1 MLPPPLTAAPATPDQ
16 AGSEPS
22 PFSRS
27 ALGPRARWLA
37 ARTRNA
43 IRHGL
48 LIAAVGALVVVAAVL
63 LFVLVPQQ
71 RDRALA
77 RQLAALAPERDTVPL
92 QGELRAART
101 AYARVEALI
110 AAAATVTTAT
120 AITATATAVE
130 PVGATGA
137 PDSVV
142 VAAAPRA
149 PAMARD
155 SATQEL
161 QEQLAR
167 IRQAPLVESYRALAE
182 TKLLRADGRVRS
194 VMDSIEALQAVREAS
209 AALNGPDARY
219 AAMTARLTQLG
230 QRLTELATVT
240 YDRATAN
247 VAPGTVVTRP
257 VASRTA
263 MTPRQ
268 LELARSADSLLRRAR
283 DAAATSV
290 ARTEQ
295 ALRDAAVWNADIAR
309 QREALR
315 SRMPPDLPPLAMLVA
330 SLVLGSV
337 LGFGF
342 VLWRELRRP
351 TVGDAYEVEALTGSR
366 VIVHRAVA
374 PSVQATRTRRH
385 ADEGVPAVLQS
396 TDTAWPLLHLTLSR
410 IGDVAHAVEVVA
422 NQPLLS
428 GAVALNLA
436 AVAAHESRATVV
448 IDTDTRSRG
457 LALLLPAS
465 ALTTAS
471 RTDPMRDPQH
481 HSQWDAPRL
490 LNIGRDTCIDL
501 VLPRRIRS
509 RQTGADAVTSTAT
522 SHEANLLLAELPALA
537 AHHDLAVYLTD
548 PDRQEPLPLEAD
560 VVLCVQ
566 PGVTTMAWLSRMM
579 RELEGRGRRLRAVV
593 LWSADL
599 PVAA

>member
-1 MLPPPLTAAPATPDQ
+1 
-16 AGSEPS
+16 
-22 PFSRS
+22 
-27 ALGPRARWLA
+27 
-37 ARTRNA
+37 
-43 IRHGL
+43 
-48 LIAAVGALVVVAAVL
+48 
-63 LFVLVPQQ
+63 
-71 RDRALA
+71 
-77 RQLAALAPERDTVPL
+77 
-92 QGELRAART
+92 
-101 AYARVEALI
+101 
-110 AAAATVTTAT
+110 
-120 AITATATAVE
+120 
-130 PVGATGA
+130 
-137 PDSVV
+137 
-142 VAAAPRA
+142 
-149 PAMARD
+149 
-155 SATQEL
+155 
-161 QEQLAR
+161 
-167 IRQAPLVESYRALAE
+167 
-182 TKLLRADGRVRS
+182 
-194 VMDSIEALQAVREAS
+194 
-209 AALNGPDARY
+209 
-219 AAMTARLTQLG
+219 
-230 QRLTELATVT
+230 
-240 YDRATAN
+240 
-247 VAPGTVVTRP
+247 
-257 VASRTA
+257 
-263 MTPRQ
+263 
-268 LELARSADSLLRRAR
+268 
-283 DAAATSV
+283 
-290 ARTEQ
+290 
-295 ALRDAAVWNADIAR
+295 
-309 QREALR
+309 
-315 SRMPPDLPPLAMLVA
+315 
-330 SLVLGSV
+330 
-337 LGFGF
+337 
-342 VLWRELRRP
+342 
-351 TVGDAYEVEALTGSR
+351 

-490 LNIGRDTCIDL
+490 LNIGRDTFIDL

-509 RQTGADAVTSTAT
+509 RQTGGDAVTSTAT

>member
-16 AGSEPS
+16 VGSEPS
-22 PFSRS
+22 PFPRS

-110 AAAATVTTAT
+110 AAAATVPTAM
-120 AITATATAVE
+120 ATAVE

-155 SATQEL
+155 SAMQEL

-194 VMDSIEALQAVREAS
+194 VMDSIEELQAVREAS

-240 YDRATAN
+240 YDRAMAN
-247 VAPGTVVTRP
+247 VAPGTVP
-257 VASRTA
+257 SSGAASRTSV
-263 MTPRQ
+263 TPRQ
-268 LELARSADSLLRRAR
+268 SEMVPPADSLLRRAR
-283 DAAATSV
+283 DAAATAV

-295 ALRDAAVWNADIAR
+295 ALRDAAAWNADIGR

-351 TVGDAYEVEALTGSR
+351 TVGDEYEVEALTGSR

-374 PSVQATRTRRH
+374 PSVQATRMRRH

-410 IGDVAHAVEVVA
+410 IGDVAHAVEVMA

-448 IDTDTRSRG
+448 IDTDRRG
-457 LALLLPAS
+457 RGVALLLPTS

-471 RTDPMRDPQH
+471 RTDMRSDAHH

-490 LNIGRDTCIDL
+490 LNIGRDTSIDL

-522 SHEANLLLAELPALA
+522 SHEAALMLAELPALA